1 MAEKVLQTRILLKYD
16 SYENW
21 EAIKD
26 TFVPRKGEVC
36 FVEVPAK
43 TTGVT
48 QHAPAVLFKVGD
60 GTSVFS
66 ALQWGSAKAADVYDW
81 AKAEKKPV
89 YNASEITGIDTY
101 ISEYVN
107 EEMGISVD
115 TDTQYTLVKGDNDY
129 EVKLMSKSKLDT
141 EYTTEVA
148 KFTVPKYDDTAL
160 AGRVEAVEKLVGNTA
175 VATQIGNAIDALKTE
190 LATVYE
196 PIGAEARAKEAV
208 IGAEGDA
215 ASADTIYGA
224 KKYADT
230 AVATAKGQIEGT
242 AADTSDLKT
251 IAGAKKYAEEKAAT
265 AKSEA
270 IAAAATDA
278 QSKADAAQAAAI
290 AEANKKVASV
300 AAADKSVVV
309 AGTTTAPTVGVQIS
323 GVAGNALELAEDG
336 LKVVMPAA
344 TDYTVTVTESSPEGY
359 AKAYTIAQAATGLST
374 TINIPK
380 DMVVQSG
387 AVEVKA
393 EAGDWGQA
401 GTYLV
406 LTLAN
411 ATSDKVYINVGDLIE
426 YVTSGSTAED
436 QIQIAVS
443 ADHKVTA
450 TLKEGSVT
458 KAQLVPEVQTSLGK
472 ADSAL
477 QKADIVTGTAQGTI
491 AVGGSDVEVNGLGSA
506 AFVETTAFDAAG
518 AASTAKAEVIGQ
530 EGDAS
535 TVDTIKGTKK
545 YADEKAAAVAGDL
558 ATLTGRVTQAE
569 TDIDTNTAAI
579 ATAESNAKAH
589 AEAKVKELADGAVAT
604 NTKGVADNKA
614 AIEAEA
620 QTARAAEQA
629 NAAAAKAAD
638 DKATQA
644 QNEVDALELEVA
656 KKANDADLA
665 AIAKSGKA
673 SDLIQTEGEYL
684 VFDCGSATKNIVNA

>member
-1 MAEKVLQTRILLKYD
+1 MAEKILQTRILLKYD
-16 SYENW
+16 TYEKW

-26 TFVPRKGEVC
+26 SFIPRKGEVC
-36 FVEVPAK
+36 FVEVPSV
-43 TTGVT
+43 TDGVT

-60 GTSVFS
+60 GVNTFG
-66 ALQWGSAKAADVYDW
+66 ALQWGSAKAADVAEW
-81 AKAEKKPV
+81 AKAAKKPT
-89 YNASEITGIDTY
+89 YQASEITGIDTY
-101 ISEYVN
+101 ISDYVN
-107 EEMGISVD
+107 DEMGISVD
-115 TDTQYTLVKGDNDY
+115 TDTQYTLVKGSSDY
-129 EVKLMSKSKLDT
+129 EVKLMSKSKSDAEFT
-141 EYTTEVA
+141 NEVA
-148 KFTVPKYDDTAL
+148 KFTVPQYDDTAL
-160 AGRVEAVEKLVGNTA
+160 AGRVTAVEGLVGNTA

-196 PIGAEARAKEAV
+196 PIGAETRAKAAV
-208 IGAEGDA
+208 VGAEGDA
-215 ASADTIYGA
+215 ASANTVYGA

-278 QSKADAAQAAAI
+278 QGKADAAQAAAI

-323 GVAGNALELAEDG
+323 GAAGNALELAEDG

-393 EAGDWGQA
+393 EAGDWGKA

-458 KAQLVPEVQTSLGK
+458 KAQLVPEVQTSLSK

-535 TVDTIKGTKK
+535 TVDTIKGAKK
-545 YADEKAAAVAGDL
+545 YTDEKAAAVAGDL
-558 ATLTGRVTQAE
+558 TTLAGRVTQAE
-569 TDIDTNTAAI
+569 TDIDNNTAAI
-579 ATAESNAKAH
+579 ATAEGNAKAH
-589 AEAKVKELADGAVAT
+589 AEAKVKELADGQVAT
-604 NTKGVADNKA
+604 NTQNIATNAQGVADNKA
-614 AIEAEA
+614 AIDAEVLRA
-620 QTARAAEQA
+620 KAAEQA
-629 NAAAAKAAD
+629 NATAAK
-638 DKATQA
+638 KAQD
-644 QNEVDALELEVA
+644 EVDALELEVA

-673 SDLIQTEGEYL
+673 SDLIQDVGEYL
-684 VFDCGSATKNIVNA
+684 VFDCGSAEKNIQNA